1 LLVGL
6 AALLAAPL
14 PADAQP
20 AAKVARLGVLLFGTP
35 ESEANLPAFRRRLTE
50 LGWVEG
56 KTLSTVYRAAE
67 GHPERLA
74 ALAVEL
80 ASLKARRHLRLG
92 GDVAPFART
101 ATHAIP
107 ARALGVTVPP
117 SLLLQAAHV
126 IE

>member
-80 ASLKARRHLRLG
+80 ASLKPDFIFASAATSLPLPARRLTRYRQERS
-92 GDVAPFART
+92 A
-101 ATHAIP
+101 
-107 ARALGVTVPP
+107 
-117 SLLLQAAHV
+117 
-126 IE
+126 